1 MKTTSN
7 SSVDWGMGPNSDGF
21 KDPVNGN
28 VSKRKPKAVSAPYSM
43 APSNNGYPI
52 YSNAVYQQSLLSNN
66 GMNTTA
72 TSMNPAAQMS
82 STNGNTNSLSGRS
95 KSVSKGVTKPKQQRG
110 RKPKNTT
117 ATVITTDIAVDGN
130 YNSPYTPMESP
141 LGPGPASATAAT
153 MSDKLVKKPVTR
165 KKRAKKNTTIGNNA
179 NMIKE
184 PLSAK
189 AAVSAAANSG
199 VNGNIEF
206 MDHFAEATF
215 LTTKPYSQHAGNTVV
230 PQNMSDAMN
239 APFDVSMSATSNNNN
254 NNNNVTT
261 NSNTAGG
268 NTTNT
273 VGGNE
278 SSSGNTHFVQKTN
291 NIDHK
296 NDIVE
301 SLMNGDDFGL
311 NFLPMPAKR
320 HGDEDNNNTNNNN
333 DNNNNN
339 NTNDIGMHMNIDEHM
354 KAGVHDHTGV
364 EEDMLLKSF
373 LLDDD
378 NFAGLDFNL
387 DHQNTDINNS

>member
-1 MKTTSN
+1 
-7 SSVDWGMGPNSDGF
+7 MGPNNDGF
-21 KDPVNGN
+21 KDNSMNVN

-52 YSNAVYQQSLLSNN
+52 YSNPVYQQSLLANN
-66 GMNTTA
+66 GMNSAATTTT

-82 STNGNTNSLSGRS
+82 STNGSTNSLSARS

-117 ATVITTDIAVDGN
+117 TSAITTDIGVDSN

-153 MSDKLVKKPVTR
+153 MSDKSVKKPVTR
-165 KKRAKKNTTIGNNA
+165 KKRAKKNTAVGNNA

-184 PLSAK
+184 PVSAT
-189 AAVSAAANSG
+189 AAANSG
-199 VNGNIEF
+199 ANGNIEF

-215 LTTKPYSQHAGNTVV
+215 LTTKPYSQHAGNTAIS
-230 PQNMSDAMN
+230 QNMSDAMN
-239 APFDVSMSATSNNNN
+239 APFDVSMSATNNNN
-254 NNNNVTT
+254 NSSNT
-261 NSNTAGG
+261 NTAGG
-268 NTTNT
+268 NINNT
-273 VGGNE
+273 ASGNDR
-278 SSSGNTHFVQKTN
+278 SSGNTHFVQKTN

-320 HGDEDNNNTNNNN
+320 HGDEDNNNTNNNTN

-364 EEDMLLKSF
+364 EEDILLKSF